1 MNNNS
6 ILLVDDDESIL
17 VSLSWILEK
26 NSFKVTTAQSG
37 LEALDLLRVH
47 RYNVIITDLQM
58 GEIGGLEVLQEAK
71 KISYNTGV
79 IVLTGYADIDSAV
92 ETFTCGADDYLNKP
106 CDTDELIFKVRRTL
120 EKQEL
125 TVRLR
130 EQNELLKQE
139 IATRKQVESQLNESQ
154 TRLEQEVK
162 KRTAELSATV
172 DNLKDALGKLAIK
185 EEELQ
190 KQNEEL
196 NAANSALNLL
206 LKRRDRELR
215 EVREEVSAK
224 TIEMALPLLK
234 KAHKHA
240 TGASKSYLESAQ
252 ANLLDISLTH
262 SKDTLLVNAKLAPR
276 ELQVVNYIRQNKSSK
291 EIADILDITV
301 RTVESYRESIRKK
314 IRLKNKKISLKKYL
328 TSLP

>member
-6 ILLVDDDESIL
+6 ILLVDDDTSIL
-17 VSLSWILEK
+17 VSLSWLLKK

-37 LEALDLLRVH
+37 REALDLLRDH

-58 GEIGGLEVLQEAK
+58 GEISGLEVLQEAK
-71 KISYNTGV
+71 KVSHETGV
-79 IVLTGYADIDSAV
+79 IVLTGYADVDSAV

-106 CDTDELIFKVRRTL
+106 CDTDELIFKIRRTL
-120 EKQEL
+120 EKQDL
-125 TVRLR
+125 AIRLR
-130 EQNELLKQE
+130 EQNEQLIQE
-139 IATRKQVESQLNESQ
+139 IATRKRIESQLQES
-154 TRLEQEVK
+154 RASLEQQVK
-162 KRTAELSATV
+162 KRTAELSTV
-172 DNLKDALGKLAIK
+172 VNNLQTTLKKLAIK
-185 EEELQ
+185 EEEL
-190 KQNEEL
+190 KQQNVEL

-215 EVREEVSAK
+215 EVREDVSAK

-240 TGASKSYLESAQ
+240 TGAAKNYLESAQ
-252 ANLLDISLTH
+252 ANLLDISLAH
-262 SKDTLLVNAKLAPR
+262 SKDSLLVNAKLAPR

-291 EIADILDITV
+291 EIADILGIRV

-314 IRLKNKKISLKKYL
+314 IRIKNKKIGLKKYL

>member
-6 ILLVDDDESIL
+6 ILLVDDDKSIL
-17 VSLSWILEK
+17 VSMSWILKK
-26 NSFKVTTAQSG
+26 NNFKVTTAQNG
-37 LEALDLLRVH
+37 QEALDLLRAH
-47 RYNVIITDLQM
+47 RYNVLITDLQM
-58 GEIGGLEVLQEAK
+58 GEIGGLKVLQEAK
-71 KISYNTGV
+71 KVSHNTGV
-79 IVLTGYADIDSAV
+79 IVLTGYADVDSAI
-92 ETFTCGADDYLNKP
+92 ETFTCGADDFLNKP

-120 EKQEL
+120 ERQDL
-125 TVRLR
+125 MVRLR
-130 EQNELLKQE
+130 EQNEQLKQE
-139 IATRKQVESQLNESQ
+139 IATRKQIESQLQVSR
-154 TRLEQEVK
+154 TSLEQQVK
-162 KRTAELSATV
+162 KRTTELSATV
-172 DNLKDALGKLAIK
+172 DNLKDALRKLAAK

-190 KQNEEL
+190 TQNLEL
-196 NAANSALNLL
+196 NNTNAALNLL

-215 EVREEVSAK
+215 EVREEVSSK
-224 TIEMALPLLK
+224 TIEMTLPLLK

-240 TGASKSYLESAQ
+240 TGASKNYLESAQ

-262 SKDTLLVNAKLAPR
+262 AKDKILMNAKLAPR

-314 IRLKNKKISLKKYL
+314 IRIKNKKISLKKYL